1 MFFWETRPQRCIKFW
16 KTVNPLSSEKAFHKE
31 SIILNNNSKT
41 ISNNEELAETFDN
54 HFSKLVENLDIDETL
69 TSSIAS
75 SDITNPVFN
84 AIKKHEDNP
93 SIKKIKLLMSGKDLQ
108 FSFSF
113 ETKNKILA
121 EIHNLNKK
129 KFVNKVIYWRKQ
141 LKITLIF
148 FSEFIFLNF
157 SYSVFDATFPS
168 ELKNTC

>member
-1 MFFWETRPQRCIKFW
+1 M
-16 KTVNPLSSEKAFHKE
+16 
-31 SIILNNNSKT
+31 
-41 ISNNEELAETFDN
+41 
-54 HFSKLVENLDIDETL
+54 ENLDIDETL
-69 TSSIAS
+69 AGNIAS
-75 SDITNPVFN
+75 SDITDPVFN